1 MLNLRPHYRPQ
12 IPNSLAFFAVLLL
25 LISAA
30 AGLHT
35 SQNANPPGQET
46 GIPVNA
52 ETTGNDDVNDATSTK
67 PRGLNLG
74 LLLFRRG

>member
-12 IPNSLAFFAVLLL
+12 LPNSLALFAGLLL

-35 SQNANPPGQET
+35 SQEENFPDQET
-46 GIPVNA
+46 GISASAA
-52 ETTGNDDVNDATSTK
+52 ESEGINTSTK
-67 PRGLNLG
+67 RKTRGLNLG